1 MAAAP
6 DRIQIL
12 RDDENCP
19 GLPIVER
26 GGSAR
31 AVVWPGVGAVLRSMH
46 RISLGPHGRT
56 VRLEHPM
63 EAVYYVMSGSAAA
76 LDASDMSR
84 RGLSTGSM
92 AHIDPGTPYVLEAGG
107 GGAEIVGGPCP
118 ADMRLY
124 SHLDAG

>member
-1 MAAAP
+1 MATAP

-12 RDDENCP
+12 RDDEQCP

-56 VRLEHPM
+56 VQLEHPM
-63 EAVYYVMSGSAAA
+63 EAVYYVMSGSATA
-76 LDASDMSR
+76 LDESDMSR
-84 RGLSTGSM
+84 HALSAGSM
-92 AHIDPGTPYVLEAGG
+92 AHIDPGTAYVFEAGG

-124 SHLDAG
+124 SRLDAG